1 MKPVNLNYL
10 LIKQSINEHLLRFL
24 MRSQRI
30 KQKVKMLVSFYI
42 KNQAKNLKKQG
53 DSLPSAIE
61 KSKKNQFSI
70 YLMTYIQKTKKIRLY
85 RIY

>member
-42 KNQAKNLKKQG
+42 KNQAKNLKKSSSTIKETHCHQ
-53 DSLPSAIE
+53 P
-61 KSKKNQFSI
+61 SKKVRKINF
-70 YLMTYIQKTKKIRLY
+70 LYI
-85 RIY
+85 